1 MSLTLNFFNNKSDR
15 NVMSKT
21 LETTGMT
28 ALQGL
33 TANILEP
40 YSIERPRLILDYTS
54 QIGRANY
61 FQVVESGRYYFM
73 DSEPELLSGGRMI
86 ITGYVDVLMSYH
98 DELLKE
104 KVIIKRI
111 EDGFLKNSYLPDPML
126 PMRADTEPDA
136 VPFPSAAFTNS
147 RQFIL
152 ITSGGY

>member
-28 ALQGL
+28 ALQGV

-40 YSIERPRLILDYTS
+40 YSIERPRFILDYTS

-61 FQVVESGRYYFM
+61 FQVTESGRYYFM

-86 ITGYVDVLMSYH
+86 ITGSVDVLMSYRAQILAQ
-98 DELLKE
+98 DAIIERNENLVSTYITDPEVVIASDIEPDQAKFPSSPLLKN
-104 KVIIKRI
+104 
-111 EDGFLKNSYLPDPML
+111 L
-126 PMRADTEPDA
+126 
-136 VPFPSAAFTNS
+136 
-147 RQFIL
+147 QFYL
-152 ITSGGY
+152 ITSGGET